1 MEHYRTMARIGVLI
15 LLFCIAGC
23 AGQGRINYLSPQE
36 AFDKGMVE
44 YERGR
49 YSRAAQYFRG
59 VFDFGRDVPIAADA
73 QLMLARSYRGSK
85 DYLLAGDE
93 YSRFGDLYR
102 TDPRVADAEFE
113 RAMGHFEQ
121 SPNFELDQR
130 PTLRSIEQFSLFM
143 RRYPQHDSIHAAERR
158 VAELREKLAYKQ
170 FFNAQQYE
178 RRGLFEAAGLSY
190 EVVFNQYPET
200 PLADDALLGAMRSYI
215 SFSDQSIAQR
225 QAERL
230 QKAIDSYERLVQIF
244 PDSELIGTA
253 EPMYQ
258 RANARIGEL
267 SGGAPG
273 PS

>member
-1 MEHYRTMARIGVLI
+1 MARIGGLI

-49 YSRAAQYFRG
+49 YSRAAEYFRG

-73 QLMLARSYRGSK
+73 QLMLARSFRGSQ

-113 RAMGHFEQ
+113 RAMSHFEQ
-121 SPNFELDQR
+121 SPHFELDQR
-130 PTLRSIEQFSLFM
+130 PTWRSIEQFSLYM
-143 RRYPQHDSIHAAERR
+143 RRYPLHDSIHAAERR

-178 RRGLFEAAGLSY
+178 RRGLFEAAGLSF
-190 EVVFNQYPET
+190 EAVFNQYPET
-200 PLADDALLGAMRSYI
+200 PLADDALLGAIRSYI

-230 QKAIDSYERLVQIF
+230 QKAIDNYERLVQIF

-253 EPMYQ
+253 EAMYQ

-267 SGGAPG
+267 SLGAAG